1 MVVAGRDLGLAHRE
15 RLADSLH
22 RTEAALALLRLVQ
35 GVEVDL
41 DVVNLL
47 HAADVRVPPLLVRVE
62 ERAGARD
69 AGGRVDDLVAMN
81 PAAATFS
88 LVLWP
93 QGKLLNDRQSPL
105 HPSGLWVR
113 FIRPARLDTPREGV

>member
-1 MVVAGRDLGLAHRE
+1 MHIGSGWGNGLHGPE
-15 RLADSLH
+15 P
-22 RTEAALALLRLVQ
+22 ALPLLRLLER
-35 GVEVDL
+35 VEVYL
-41 DVVNLL
+41 DVVDLL

-69 AGGRVDDLVAMN
+69 ACGRVYDLVAVD
-81 PAAATFS
+81 PAAATFG

-105 HPSGLWVR
+105 HLVWIVGEVHTCR
-113 FIRPARLDTPREGV
+113 KT